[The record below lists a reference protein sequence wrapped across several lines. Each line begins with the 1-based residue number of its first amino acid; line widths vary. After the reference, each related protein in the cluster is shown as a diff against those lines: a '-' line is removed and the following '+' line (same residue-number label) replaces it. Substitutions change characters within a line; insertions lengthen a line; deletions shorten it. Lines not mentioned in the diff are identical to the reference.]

1 MIDLDALERLL
12 AEATPGRWS
21 HRSKLED
28 GTPCC
33 DVIGDSDDDWS
44 IVATGNPDLF
54 DMRDADASLI
64 AAAVNALPE
73 LLAAARE
80 RDELKAERDR
90 LLSWDTDSEQDALN
104 ERHGA
109 LVDADFEAARDPEQ
123 NAELHVVRL
132 VMEFQEAWQRAEQS
146 GPVWERARKCITENK
161 MLRAEVERMRAV
173 DEAAHR
179 CDVCSF
185 VTPDAL
191 TVCQDCFDKPAD
203 KLDSMEAERDELAA
217 QLLATQQ
224 DRHRILMERDKL
236 EAVVLRLRLSLNDAT
251 TECREAEA
259 ERDALRA
266 QLAEARALLD
276 ECGLTITL
284 RSHHTDRELLARI
297 RAWLDAL
304 DGKED
309 T

>member
-1 MIDLDALERLL
+1 
-12 AEATPGRWS
+12 
-21 HRSKLED
+21 
-28 GTPCC
+28 
-33 DVIGDSDDDWS
+33 
-44 IVATGNPDLF
+44 
-54 DMRDADASLI
+54 MRDADASLI